1 MIAPRLAALAGGA
14 PSYSLFG
21 AFFPA
26 WLLCA
31 MIGIIA
37 CLVLRGT
44 LIAVHFD
51 DAIPLKLVVYTAFA
65 VLVAL
70 GLWLMLFGEP

>member
-1 MIAPRLAALAGGA
+1 MLEARA
-14 PSYSLFG
+14 SYSLFG

-31 MIGIIA
+31 AVGLMA
-37 CLVLRGT
+37 CLVLRGAM
-44 LIAVHFD
+44 IAIRFD

-70 GLWLMLFGEP
+70 GLWLTLFGER